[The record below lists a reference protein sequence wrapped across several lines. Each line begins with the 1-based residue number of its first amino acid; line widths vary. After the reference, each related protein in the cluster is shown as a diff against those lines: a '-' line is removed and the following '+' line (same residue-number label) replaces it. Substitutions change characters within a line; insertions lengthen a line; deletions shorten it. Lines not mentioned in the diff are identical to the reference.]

1 MITGPGPRCQ
11 PGPTGGA
18 ERARAWP
25 LAHDAGVEPEA
36 LLPPN
41 FGWLDAGRV
50 AGMGCP
56 RVAELPAVVAE
67 GIGAVLS
74 LTSRPLPPDA
84 EALGLV
90 LRHDPVADFTPPS
103 PEQLLAIVRW
113 MRSQVEA
120 GRAVAV
126 HCMAG
131 LGRTGTVLAA
141 WRVAEGLPPELAI
154 ADVRRRRPGS
164 IETRGQEDAIFEFA
178 ARWAAAQEGDDA

>member
-1 MITGPGPRCQ
+1 M
-11 PGPTGGA
+11 
-18 ERARAWP
+18 
-25 LAHDAGVEPEA
+25 AHDAGVEPGA

-56 RVAELPAVVAE
+56 RVDELRAAVLE

-74 LTSRPLPPDA
+74 LTSRPLPPTVD
-84 EALGLV
+84 ELDLV
-90 LRHDPVADFTPPS
+90 VRHDPVVDFTPPS

-113 MRSQVEA
+113 MQAQLAA
-120 GRAVAV
+120 GRPGAV

-141 WRVAEGLPPELAI
+141 WRVAEGLPPDLAI

-164 IETRGQEDAIFEFA
+164 IETHAQEEAVHEFA
-178 ARWAAAQEGDDA
+178 RRWADEQEPSHD